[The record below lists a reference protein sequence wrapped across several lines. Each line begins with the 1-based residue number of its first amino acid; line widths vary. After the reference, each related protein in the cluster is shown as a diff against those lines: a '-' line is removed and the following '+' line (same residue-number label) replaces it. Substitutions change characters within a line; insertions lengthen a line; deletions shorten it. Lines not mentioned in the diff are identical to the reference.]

1 MNKAVKWTMIVAP
14 IVVLAIVI
22 VSMFSIPTM
31 TVQAQGFH
39 GMRGGDVHSFHV
51 RGMMVNQSFFLVPFL
66 LGLLAKAGLVIAGW
80 MLWVRGKSNGMK
92 LTGGILLALG
102 ILSLVPTILAIPLL
116 ILLGYL
122 LYKSTVKK
130 DTNVQELMTGEDLV
144 VPSYTNRDFL
154 DEWENKVRREEK

>member
-1 MNKAVKWTMIVAP
+1 MIVSP

-22 VSMFSIPTM
+22 VSMLSIPTM
-31 TVQAQGFH
+31 TVQAQEFH
-39 GMRGGDVHSFHV
+39 GMRGGGVHGFHE
-51 RGMMVNQSFFLVPFL
+51 RSIMVYQSFFLLPFL
-66 LGLLAKAGLVIAGW
+66 LGIFVKAGLVVVGG

-102 ILSLVPTILAIPLL
+102 ILSILPTILAIPLL
-116 ILLGYL
+116 VILGYL
-122 LYKSTVKK
+122 LYKSAVKK